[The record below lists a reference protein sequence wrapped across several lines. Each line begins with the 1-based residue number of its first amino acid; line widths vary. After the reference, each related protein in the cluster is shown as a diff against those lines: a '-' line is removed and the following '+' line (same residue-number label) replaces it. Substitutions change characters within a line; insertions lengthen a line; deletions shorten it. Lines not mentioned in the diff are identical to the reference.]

1 MVCICM
7 CRINILINPDMKRR
21 TFLRLMG
28 IPMLIMVLM
37 LGVYGSAYAQ
47 NVQKPTIAIL
57 ATGGTIAGAGE
68 SEVSSAY
75 KSGAVTVDK
84 LLVAVPQV
92 KELAVIKGEQV
103 AQIGSQDMNN
113 DVWLKVAKI
122 LNELANDPS
131 IDGFVITHGTDTMEE
146 TAFFLNLIA
155 KTDKPIVMTGA
166 MRPST
171 ALGADGPRNLY
182 DAVLTASS
190 PLSKGKGVMVVMDDK
205 IYSAD
210 DITKTMTT
218 AVETFQCPNFGPL
231 GYVLNGKPWFTR
243 EVKVKNTLTSEFSI
257 DKNTMALPE
266 VVIIYGYANENP
278 MLVEAAVK
286 AGVKGIVYAG
296 MGNGNP
302 STAVEKALAEAVKK
316 GVFVVRTS
324 RVFSGPTIEY
334 GEVDDVKN
342 GFVASWFR
350 NPQKSKV
357 LLTLALMRTN
367 DVAKIQQMFKEY

>member
-1 MVCICM
+1 MKKM
-7 CRINILINPDMKRR
+7 LQRIGVVSLIIVM
-21 TFLRLMG
+21 FF
-28 IPMLIMVLM
+28 
-37 LGVYGSAYAQ
+37 GVTVSANAQ
-47 NVQKPTIAIL
+47 SPKKTTIAIL

-68 SEVSSAY
+68 SEVGSAY

-84 LLVAVPQV
+84 LLAAVPQIND
-92 KELAVIKGEQV
+92 LAIIKGEQI
-103 AQIGSQDMNN
+103 AKIGSQDMNN
-113 DVWLKVAKI
+113 MIWLQVVKR
-122 LNELANDPS
+122 LNELAKDPS

-146 TAFFLNLIA
+146 TAFFLTLVA
-155 KTDKPIVMTGA
+155 KTDKPIVMTGS

-182 DAVLTASS
+182 DAVVTAAAPSS
-190 PLSKGKGVMVVMDDK
+190 KNRGVMVVMDDK

-231 GYVLNGKPWFTR
+231 GYIQNGKPWFTR
-243 EVKVKNTLTSEFSI
+243 ESKGRHTTKSEFSI
-257 DKNTMALPE
+257 AATTEALPE
-266 VVIIYGYANENP
+266 VVIIYGYANESP
-278 MLVEAAVK
+278 LFVEAAVK

-316 GVFVVRTS
+316 GVFVVRSS
-324 RVFSGPTIEY
+324 RVYMGPTIEQ
-334 GEVDDVKN
+334 GEVNDIAN

-357 LLTLALMRTN
+357 LLTLALTKTN
-367 DVAKIQQMFKEY
+367 DVKAIQEMFKMY

>member
-1 MVCICM
+1 M

-47 NVQKPTIAIL
+47 NAQKPTIAIL

-92 KELAVIKGEQV
+92 KDLALIKGEQV

-113 DVWLKVAKI
+113 DIWLKVAKR

-278 MLVEAAVK
+278 MLVEAVVK

-367 DVAKIQQMFKEY
+367 DVTKIQQMFKEY